1 MGTQVHSDPSYST
14 FQAVYT
20 AAPGL
25 ENIQEG
31 ASLCVRAG
39 EGCGR
44 ANAAVPEFAGGSRSP
59 DGSSSL
65 LQWRS
70 VNWAFRA
77 SEEPDPGDTAEQ
89 AMRSSPCFMGRT
101 V

>member
-39 EGCGR
+39 EGCGELMLPFPSLR
-44 ANAAVPEFAGGSRSP
+44 EAPGPRMDPPASCNGGRLTGHSVPVRSQAQETQQSR
-59 DGSSSL
+59 
-65 LQWRS
+65 Q
-70 VNWAFRA
+70 
-77 SEEPDPGDTAEQ
+77 
-89 AMRSSPCFMGRT
+89 
-101 V
+101 